1 MNNYTWDTL
10 GTMFRVF
17 AVVIIAV
24 VLTTVTVLMI
34 TSNTDEEDISTAETA
49 SSGALTVDISADYRH
64 VEFKDLPE
72 KWTMP
77 IGFADGLT
85 ISITGYI
92 PTNVSTDY
100 TAAYL
105 WNNGFFTVPSSEED
119 YGKGVVVCL
128 DISDISSYKPLQGT
142 SKLTGDCFATVYGV
156 VRSTQRTDVFGVTSQ
171 WYIQV
176 TTIEEVEKL
185 PKNIEQYNEFL
196 GSFEWEALADIID
209 YTGAVL
215 YEWYNDEELL
225 LPTSPIPEYKWLD
238 ALDGARDNYPEI
250 YGMIDDYLSDVDE
263 VYNTIKE
270 NIEANARPDDVGELY
285 SQMLSTYSSMVEVL
299 NNLGYF
305 E

>member
-1 MNNYTWDTL
+1 MNNYIWKTL
-10 GTMFRVF
+10 IRVS
-17 AVVIIAV
+17 AGVIIAA
-24 VLTTVTVLMI
+24 VLITLTVRMI
-34 TSNTDEEDISTAETA
+34 TKNTDKKNISPT
-49 SSGALTVDISADYRH
+49 SSGALTVDISAEYRH
-64 VEFKDLPE
+64 LKFKDLPE
-72 KWTMP
+72 KWTML
-77 IGFADGLT
+77 IGLADGLP

-100 TAAYL
+100 STAYL

-128 DISDISSYKPLQGT
+128 DISNISSYKPLQGT

-156 VRSTQRTDVFGVTSQ
+156 VRPTQRTDVFGVTSQ

-196 GSFEWEALADIID
+196 GSFEWEALADTID

-225 LPTSPIPEYKWLD
+225 LPTSPMPEYKWLD

-270 NIEANARPDDVGELY
+270 NIAANARPDNVDELY

>member
-1 MNNYTWDTL
+1 MKITKLVLGINLIVAILIMGFALLTACDT
-10 GTMFRVF
+10 VKDSS
-17 AVVIIAV
+17 
-24 VLTTVTVLMI
+24 TT
-34 TSNTDEEDISTAETA
+34 
-49 SSGALTVDISADYRH
+49 SSGALTIDIPEEYRSLK
-64 VEFKDLPE
+64 FKDLPE

-77 IGFADGLT
+77 IGFTDGLAV
-85 ISITGYI
+85 SITGYI
-92 PTNVSTDY
+92 PINISTDY

-176 TTIEEVEKL
+176 TTIEEVENL

-215 YEWYNDEELL
+215 YEWYNDDELL
-225 LPTSPIPEYKWLD
+225 LPTSPVPEYKWLD
-238 ALDGARDNYPEI
+238 AIDGARDTHPEI
-250 YGMIDDYLSDVDE
+250 YGMIDEYLSDVDE

-270 NIEANARPDDVGELY
+270 NIAANTRPDNVDELY
-285 SQMLSTYSSMVEVL
+285 GQMLSTYSSMVEVL